1 VANKRAVVVD
11 RYTKEVGRVWK
22 ACGNDARQP
31 AVVEAVWRLAQHAP
45 CGDVLKGTRDLLALM
60 ALTKMELAEQRNG
73 KPQGGAAAAAAAAAA
88 ADGGRRTKHDDMT
101 VAVVLLPRWMLEEN
115 ESASQKEAAFATEG
129 APATEGALLQGEG
142 GASEYGVAWW
152 DSPPT

>member
-1 VANKRAVVVD
+1 
-11 RYTKEVGRVWK
+11 
-22 ACGNDARQP
+22 
-31 AVVEAVWRLAQHAP
+31 
-45 CGDVLKGTRDLLALM
+45 M

-115 ESASQKEAAFATEG
+115 RHFPDAHRALERIH
-129 APATEGALLQGEG
+129 ALL
-142 GASEYGVAWW
+142 A
-152 DSPPT
+152 DLPPAVEWLAHAGNQPV